1 MRNNVGLSG
10 LLVAGAFALVGWIL
24 GLAYV
29 NTYHGCSSSAYP
41 NGIPG
46 CVVDYGLANYT
57 ALAGLLVGLAAV
69 AATSGLAMKRRV
81 RR

>member
-10 LLVAGAFALVGWIL
+10 LLVAGVFALVGWII

-29 NTYHGCSSSAYP
+29 NTYHGCSSTAYP

-46 CVVDYGLANYT
+46 CVVNYGFANYT

-69 AATSGLAMKRRV
+69 AAAAGSV
-81 RR
+81 RRKGR

>member
-46 CVVDYGLANYT
+46 CVVNYGLADYT
-57 ALAGLLVGLAAV
+57 AIIGLVVGLAAV
-69 AATSGLAMKRRV
+69 AAATGSVRRV